1 MDNTPKQIETRS
13 APLTSAPESM
23 LDYARRVELSKWWKT
38 PSAQRA
44 IERAAA
50 ERRERLDLLK
60 RKMAERKAALERE
73 ALDWIEQ

>member
-1 MDNTPKQIETRS
+1 MSE
-13 APLTSAPESM
+13 PL
-23 LDYARRVELSKWWKT
+23 LSHWWKT

-60 RKMAERKAALERE
+60 RKMAERKADLERQ